1 MFSVEVVL
9 DDFAEH
15 VNHREYMLFDLL
27 SETGGFIVSLYF
39 LAGLI
44 MQNYNYFNAKAFL
57 INLNLSFI
65 PNIPKLA
72 ARKWFY

>member
-44 MQNYNYFNAKAFL
+44 M
-57 INLNLSFI
+57 
-65 PNIPKLA
+65 
-72 ARKWFY
+72 